1 MIVIKSAIINIMY
14 VIWKARNNA
23 RFNNRQTHWKSAIVW
38 ITSNTAL
45 ARNKSNLGSSSSS
58 SSFTILK
65 SFNVIIHSPKAPI
78 IKKVIWRPRIDHWL
92 KYNNDDVATSI
103 SSECRGIFKNSQAKL
118 ICCFVENTSLEST
131 FYVELGG
138 AMRAIEIAASNNW
151 SKLWLETDSIMFKLL
166 SLLIWC
172 LGDKETSGSIASLC
186 LEI

>member
-1 MIVIKSAIINIMY
+1 
-14 VIWKARNNA
+14 
-23 RFNNRQTHWKSAIVW
+23 
-38 ITSNTAL
+38 
-45 ARNKSNLGSSSSS
+45 
-58 SSFTILK
+58 
-65 SFNVIIHSPKAPI
+65 
-78 IKKVIWRPRIDHWL
+78 L

-131 FYVELGG
+131 FYVELCG